1 MMAEMVGDE
10 EPLPDDYEPTPG
22 EGSDFSDLFEDFE
35 INDDLR
41 VDKDLILKDDLPS
54 LQL

>member
-22 EGSDFSDLFEDFE
+22 EGSDFSDLLEDFE

-41 VDKDLILKDDLPS
+41 VDKDLILKDDIPS